1 MTALRNTELEL
12 VHFRVRVGV
21 AATLV
26 LVVFGLLLARLVWLQ
41 IIKHDDYLS
50 KAEDNRISVVPVAPN
65 RGLILDRNGVVLA
78 RNYSAYTLEI
88 TPNKVKDIEAVI
100 NELASIVEIS
110 AKDRRRFKKLLE
122 ESRKLDSLPIRTRL
136 TDEEV
141 ARFTAQRYRFP
152 GVEIQARLFR
162 QYPMG
167 DVGSHIVGYIGRIS
181 QKDAD
186 RIEEGDNANN
196 YLGTEYIGKEGLEK
210 RYEAVLH
217 GTTGFEKVEVSA
229 SGKPIRTLT
238 RIASQPGNN
247 LVLSID
253 IKLQQLIEQW
263 YGDRKG
269 ALVALDPS
277 TGEIL
282 AMVSKPT
289 YDPNLFVD
297 GIDVDNWRSLNE
309 SLDRPL
315 LNRPLSG
322 VYPPGSTYK
331 PFMALAA
338 LETGK
343 RTPEQ
348 SIADPGYFWFGNHK
362 FRDDKEGG
370 HGLVNMY
377 KSIVDSCDTYYY
389 ILANELGVDAIHDF
403 MKPFGFG
410 QLTGVDLDGERA
422 GILPSTEWKRNAYT
436 NTAQQKWF
444 AGETIS
450 IGIGQGYNSFTML
463 QLAQATGAL
472 ANGGTLTKPHLVK
485 ATENSQTG
493 LKAPVANQARRKL
506 NLNPEHIAVINNAL
520 VGVNIEG
527 TSANAFKGA
536 PYQAAGKTGTAQVI
550 AIKKDEKYDASKIA
564 EKYRDHALY
573 MAYAPAD
580 NPKIALAMIV
590 ENGGFGAQAAAPIAR
605 KAIDYFLLGKTPTPS
620 ADELKSDSKKDLK
633 TEPFKSQVP
642 QVNAGVHQ
650 HNHVA
655 TAGKVSTVANLSP
668 TALNKKPELKT
679 P

>member
-12 VHFRVRVGV
+12 MHFRVRVGV
-21 AATLV
+21 AASLV
-26 LVVFGLLLARLVWLQ
+26 LLTFGLLLIRLVWLQ
-41 IIKHDDYLS
+41 IIQHDSYLS

-88 TPNKVKDIEAVI
+88 TPNKVADVEAVI
-100 NELASIVEIS
+100 NELASIVEITP
-110 AKDRRRFKKLLE
+110 KDRRRFKKLLE

-136 TDEEV
+136 SDEEV

-167 DVGSHIVGYIGRIS
+167 DAGSHIVGYIGRIS
-181 QKDAD
+181 QKDAE
-186 RIEEGDNANN
+186 RIEDSDDAAN
-196 YLGTEYIGKEGLEK
+196 YLGTEYLGKEGLEK

-229 SGKPIRTLT
+229 AGKPIRTLS
-238 RIASQPGNN
+238 RSASQPGNN

-277 TGEIL
+277 TGEVL

-289 YDPNLFVD
+289 YDPNLFVE
-297 GIDVDNWRSLNE
+297 GIDVENWRNLNE
-309 SLDRPL
+309 SPDKPM

-338 LETGK
+338 LATGK

-348 SIADPGYFWFGNHK
+348 SIVDPGYFWFGNHK

-370 HGLVNMY
+370 HGFVNMY
-377 KSIVDSCDTYYY
+377 KSIVESCDTYYY

-410 QLTGVDLDGERA
+410 QMTGIDLDGERA
-422 GILPSTEWKRNAYT
+422 GILPSTEWKKNAYKKA
-436 NTAQQKWF
+436 AQQKWF
-444 AGETIS
+444 SGETIS

-463 QLAQATGAL
+463 QLAQATGVL
-472 ANGGTLTKPHLVK
+472 ANQGVLAKPHLVR
-485 ATENSQTG
+485 ATESSQTG
-493 LKAPVANQARRKL
+493 VRTAVVNAEKTNL
-506 NLNPEHIAVINNAL
+506 NLTPAHLDVIKRAL

-527 TSANAFKGA
+527 TSAGAFKGT
-536 PYQAAGKTGTAQVI
+536 PYQAAGKTGTAQVV
-550 AIKKDEKYDASKIA
+550 AIKKDEKYDASKLA

-580 NPKIALAMIV
+580 SPKIALAMIV

-605 KAIDYFLLGKTPTPS
+605 KTFDYYLLNKLPPEEAAAAKPNNKPDGKTEGKPDGKPENK
-620 ADELKSDSKKDLK
+620 ALKAED
-633 TEPFKSQVP
+633 
-642 QVNAGVHQ
+642 
-650 HNHVA
+650 
-655 TAGKVSTVANLSP
+655 
-668 TALNKKPELKT
+668 KKP
-679 P
+679 

>member
-12 VHFRVRVGV
+12 IHFRVRIGV

-26 LVVFGLLLARLVWLQ
+26 LIVFGMLLSRLVWLQ
-41 IIKHDDYLS
+41 LIQHDSYLS

-65 RGLILDRNGVVLA
+65 RGLIVDRNGIVLA

-88 TPNKVKDIEAVI
+88 TPNKVLDVESVI
-100 NELASIVEIS
+100 NELSAIIEVS

-136 TDEEV
+136 SDEEV

-167 DVGSHIVGYIGRIS
+167 DAGSHIVGYIGRIS
-181 QKDAD
+181 QKDAE
-186 RIEEGDNANN
+186 RIDDSDDAAN

-210 RYEAVLH
+210 RYETVLH

-229 SGKPIRTLT
+229 SGKPIRTLS
-238 RIASQPGNN
+238 RSASQPGNN
-247 LVLSID
+247 LVLSVD

-269 ALVALDPS
+269 ALVAVDPS
-277 TGEIL
+277 TGEVL

-289 YDPNLFVD
+289 YDPNLFVE

-309 SLDRPL
+309 SPDKPL

-322 VYPPGSTYK
+322 LYPPGSTYK

-338 LETGK
+338 LTTGK

-348 SIADPGYFWFGNHK
+348 SIADSGYFWFGNHK
-362 FRDDKEGG
+362 FRDDKDGG
-370 HGLVNMY
+370 HGFVNMY
-377 KSIVDSCDTYYY
+377 KSIVESCDTYYY

-410 QLTGVDLDGERA
+410 QLTGIDLDGERA
-422 GILPSTEWKRNAYT
+422 GILPSTEWKKNAYKK
-436 NTAQQKWF
+436 TAQQKWF

-463 QLAQATGAL
+463 QLAQATAAL
-472 ANGGTLTKPHLVK
+472 ANNGVLAKPHLVK
-485 ATENSQTG
+485 GTENSQTG
-493 LKAPVANQARRKL
+493 LRTNLPNEERKRL
-506 NLNPEHIAVINNAL
+506 SLSPEHLAVINKAL
-520 VGVNIEG
+520 IGVNVEG
-527 TSANAFKGA
+527 TSAAAFRGA
-536 PYQAAGKTGTAQVI
+536 PYQAAGKTGTAQVVG
-550 AIKKDEKYDASKIA
+550 IKKDEKYDASKLA
-564 EKYRDHALY
+564 EKFRDHALY

-605 KAIDYFLLGKTPTPS
+605 KTFDYYL
-620 ADELKSDSKKDLK
+620 
-633 TEPFKSQVP
+633 
-642 QVNAGVHQ
+642 
-650 HNHVA
+650 
-655 TAGKVSTVANLSP
+655 
-668 TALNKKPELKT
+668 LNKLPLEEVKKP
-679 P
+679 

>member
-12 VHFRVRVGV
+12 THFRVRVGV

-26 LVVFGLLLARLVWLQ
+26 LVVFGMLLSRLVWLQ
-41 IIKHDDYLS
+41 IIQHDDYLS

-88 TPNKVKDIEAVI
+88 TPNKVQDVEAVI
-100 NELASIVEIS
+100 NELALIIEVST
-110 AKDRRRFKKLLE
+110 KDRRRFKKLLE

-136 TDEEV
+136 SDEEV

-167 DVGSHIVGYIGRIS
+167 DAGSHIVGYIGRIS
-181 QKDAD
+181 QKDAE
-186 RIEEGDNANN
+186 RIDDSDDAGN

-210 RYEAVLH
+210 RYETVLH

-229 SGKPIRTLT
+229 AGKPIRTLS
-238 RIASQPGNN
+238 RSASQPGNN
-247 LVLSID
+247 LVLSVD

-269 ALVALDPS
+269 ALVALDPN

-289 YDPNLFVD
+289 YDPNLFVE
-297 GIDVDNWRSLNE
+297 GIDVENWRLLNE
-309 SLDRPL
+309 SPDKPL

-322 VYPPGSTYK
+322 LYPPGSTYK

-338 LETGK
+338 LATGK

-348 SIADPGYFWFGNHK
+348 SIIDPGYFWFGNHK

-370 HGLVNMY
+370 HGFVNLY
-377 KSIVDSCDTYYY
+377 KSIVESCDTYYY

-410 QLTGVDLDGERA
+410 QLTGVDLEGERA
-422 GILPSTEWKRNAYT
+422 GILPSTEWKKNAYKK
-436 NTAQQKWF
+436 TAQQKWF

-463 QLAQATGAL
+463 QLAQATGVL
-472 ANGGTLTKPHLVK
+472 ANNGILAKPHLVK
-485 ATENSQTG
+485 ATESSQTG
-493 LKAPVANQARRKL
+493 QRSAIPNEERRNL
-506 NLNPEHIAVINNAL
+506 NLSPEHLAVINKAL

-527 TSANAFKGA
+527 TSATAFKGA

-550 AIKKDEKYDASKIA
+550 AIKKDEKYDASKVA

-605 KAIDYFLLGKTPTPS
+605 KTFDYFLLGKTPTAT
-620 ADELKSDSKKDLK
+620 ADEVKADQK
-633 TEPFKSQVP
+633 
-642 QVNAGVHQ
+642 N
-650 HNHVA
+650 
-655 TAGKVSTVANLSP
+655 
-668 TALNKKPELKT
+668 ELKT
-679 P
+679 DSAKVQTQAQAHAHTNASTHQHSHAATVSQAAVNKKSELKKP